1 MQTIFRKRRSRFIE
15 LCLKYLKYVLNDHF
29 VLVVMFLLGF
39 VLFQYRELLTHF
51 PEQTLPIYLSL
62 LVILGVSLSFGRLA
76 SFIEVSDK
84 LFLLPKE
91 EDLLDELTSAQQRA
105 FVFWGIIQVLV
116 TAFFVPILLTLGW
129 NWLHILVLVII
140 QLGLK
145 WGIFQHRLQ
154 QVMREKRLDWDKA
167 ILAEKKRQQVILK
180 FFALF
185 TTVKGVSTSTKR
197 RAYLDRVITAI
208 PKRQDRVWFTL
219 YTKAF
224 LRSGDYLSLALRLT
238 GLSLLA
244 IIFIKQAM
252 IAASLALLFNYLL
265 LFQLLALY
273 GHYDYQYMTQLFPTD
288 LSLKKTNLL
297 LFLRLIGIILAVV
310 EGIWLWSLPA
320 LILFVVGMMNML
332 YLYLPYKLKKM
343 ID

>member
-1 MQTIFRKRRSRFIE
+1 MQTIFQKRRTRFVE

-51 PEQTLPIYLSL
+51 PKQTLPVYLCL
-62 LVILGVSLSFGRLA
+62 LAVLGVCLSFGRLA
-76 SFIEVSDK
+76 TFVEPSDK

-91 EDLLDELTSAQQRA
+91 EALLDELKLARKRA
-105 FVFWGIIQVLV
+105 FIFWGTLQVLV
-116 TAFFVPILLTLGW
+116 TTLILPILLALGW
-129 NWLHILVLVII
+129 NWFYIFVLVFV
-140 QLGLK
+140 QLCLK
-145 WGIFQHRLQ
+145 WLVFQRRLQ
-154 QVMREKRLDWDKA
+154 QLMIEKRLDWDKA
-167 ILAEKKRQQVILK
+167 ILGEKKRQQVILK

-219 YTKAF
+219 YTQAF

-244 IIFIKQAM
+244 IAFIKQVM
-252 IAASLALLFNYLL
+252 IAAGLALLFNYLL
-265 LFQLLALY
+265 LFQLLVLY

-288 LSLKKTNLL
+288 SALKKANLL
-297 LFLRLIGIILAVV
+297 LFLRWIGMILVV
-310 EGIWLWSLPA
+310 IQGVWLWSLLP
-320 LILFVVGMMNML
+320 LLLFFLGMMSIL